1 MPFLV
6 SRYFG
11 MRYMAQVFG
20 CVFGSYTLGTA
31 TGRYLF
37 AAGFD
42 TTGSYAKPLG
52 WAFVLL
58 VIATIGML
66 GLGRYQTQ
74 PAPIYQ
80 HADRL

>member
-1 MPFLV
+1 
-6 SRYFG
+6 
-11 MRYMAQVFG
+11 MAQVFG

-42 TTGSYAKPLG
+42 KTGSYAKPLG
-52 WAFVLL
+52 WAFAFL
-58 VIATIGML
+58 VIAVIGML

-74 PAPIYQ
+74 PAAHPP
-80 HADRL
+80 AGS